1 MLNVWKSG
9 VWANEGLRCRIY
21 SHFSHYMKRKTYFF
35 RIRHPSPYYYG
46 DLFLDE
52 SEALA
57 RRLFAS
63 EHERCRRRAM
73 PPRQDDPSDFELSP
87 PPPPLPPPLLQSN
100 HPLPDM
106 ARERRLYETAF
117 DSKVNHSFFSLN
129 LVSQSEKYHL
139 WQSEIYFLLFQQ

>member
-1 MLNVWKSG
+1 MYYLFPHYLN
-9 VWANEGLRCRIY
+9 RRIY
-21 SHFSHYMKRKTYFF
+21 TCGALLVFFF
-35 RIRHPSPYYYG
+35 RVRHPSPYYYG

-87 PPPPLPPPLLQSN
+87 PPPPPPPPLLQSN

-117 DSKVNHSFFSLN
+117 DSKVNHHPLYLPLSLLATLLFFEP
-129 LVSQSEKYHL
+129 VSQS
-139 WQSEIYFLLFQQ
+139 